1 MGLLQKGKWVDRWY
15 DTKSTD
21 GHFIRK
27 ESQFRNW
34 ITKDGSVGKTGKGGF
49 KAENNRYHLY
59 VSYACPWAHRTLIF
73 RSLKGLEK
81 IISLSI
87 VNWFMGKNGWTFE
100 EGDGVIPDRLNKTKF
115 LYQIYTIADPD
126 YSGRVTVPILW
137 DKKTTQIV
145 SNESSEI
152 IRMMNSAFDH
162 ITKNENDFFP
172 KNLRENIENLNKDIY
187 RDINNGVYKAGFA
200 TTSEAYNQ
208 AVKSLF
214 QCLEQVESRLQ
225 INRFLLGGTL
235 TEADWRLFTTLVRF
249 DPVYVGHFKCNL
261 KRVVDYP
268 AISGY
273 LRELYQMPGISKTV
287 IMDHIKLH
295 YYGSHKII
303 NPRGII
309 PKGPILNYD
318 QPHNRDAKLTF

>member
-115 LYQIYTIADPD
+115 LYQIYTIAEPD

-137 DKKTTQIV
+137 DKKTNAIV

-152 IRMMNSAFDH
+152 IRMFNSAFDE
-162 ITKNENDFFP
+162 IGAEEGDFYPVNIRDKIDSLNDRIY
-172 KNLRENIENLNKDIY
+172 KNL
-187 RDINNGVYKAGFA
+187 NNGVYQCGFA
-200 TTSEAYNQ
+200 TSQKAYEK
-208 AVKSLF
+208 AVYPVFETLDWIEKLLSD
-214 QCLEQVESRLQ
+214 
-225 INRFLLGGTL
+225 NRFLTGDKI
-235 TEADWRLFTTLVRF
+235 TEADWRLFTTLIRF
-249 DPVYVGHFKCNL
+249 DTVYYGHFKCNI
-261 KRVVDYP
+261 KRIKDYHNL
-268 AISGY
+268 SNY
-273 LRELYQMPGISKTV
+273 LRELYQKPGIADTV
-287 IMDHIKLH
+287 NFHHIKSH
-295 YYGSHKII
+295 YYASQETI
-303 NPRGII
+303 NPSRVVPVG
-309 PKGPILNYD
+309 PKIEFN
-318 QPHNRDAKLTF
+318 